1 MDVLVTGKQIDIGD
15 SLRSYVQDKLAAGI
29 AKYFDQPVETAVTFS
44 REAHLYRVDCT
55 VHVAHNLFLR
65 SHALATEIYA
75 CFDAAEER
83 MEKRLRRYKGRFKR
97 HRGAQREMA
106 AEMAPARD
114 IVLSG
119 EDDHEVEPDSF
130 QPVTIAEAT
139 TEIPSFTVGEAV
151 MKLDLEERTALMFR
165 NVAHGELNVVFRR
178 PDGNIGWIDPVG
190 KPGAANAT
198 TRVPGR

>member
-1 MDVLVTGKQIDIGD
+1 MDVLVTGKQIDVGD

-44 REAHLYRVDCT
+44 REAYQYRVDCT

-65 SHALATEIYA
+65 SHAVAGEIYA
-75 CFDAAEER
+75 CFDTAEER

-97 HRGAQREMA
+97 HRGTQRE
-106 AEMAPARD
+106 APEEEIVSARD

-119 EDDHEVEPDSF
+119 EDEHEIEPNSF
-130 QPVTIAEAT
+130 QPVTIAETT

-178 PDGNIGWIDPVG
+178 PDGNIGWIDPATS
-190 KPGAANAT
+190 KAA

>member
-1 MDVLVTGKQIDIGD
+1 MDVLVTGKQIDVGD

-44 REAHLYRVDCT
+44 REAYQYRVDCT

-65 SHALATEIYA
+65 SHAVAGEIYA
-75 CFDAAEER
+75 CFDTAEER

-97 HRGAQREMA
+97 HRGAQRETPEEEIA
-106 AEMAPARD
+106 SARD

-119 EDDHEVEPDSF
+119 EDDHEIEPDSF
-130 QPVTIAEAT
+130 QPVTIAETT

-165 NVAHGELNVVFRR
+165 NIAHGELNVVFRR
-178 PDGNIGWIDPVG
+178 PDGNIGWIDPATN
-190 KPGAANAT
+190 KAA
-198 TRVPGR
+198 TRAPGR